1 MHGGSFR
8 KPMSGAVRQG
18 SSGAAEAVEEAL
30 LAADDALDRGR
41 LGRGVPH
48 ITLECTA
55 KDDSVG
61 AREHVAGAAGQRVAY
76 LRLRLEDGELAA
88 HWLQFLVAEQI
99 AAAKPRTVEDQRFR
113 KGCEIRRGGEP
124 THFEL
129 AAGDL

>member
-30 LAADDALDRGR
+30 LARDDSLDRGR

-76 LRLRLEDGELAA
+76 LRLRLEDRELAA
-88 HWLQFLVAEQI
+88 HRLKLLVAEQVPATEPGTI
-99 AAAKPRTVEDQRFR
+99 ENQRF
-113 KGCEIRRGGEP
+113 
-124 THFEL
+124 
-129 AAGDL
+129 